1 MSDSDEIKSKIPS
14 LTVQS
19 LISLLTYDKLQELH
33 NMLNQY
39 TYYYLILD
47 PCGEIATITDM
58 SQTTKIKAVSVNEL
72 LNILFED
79 AKIIRLM
86 ISCSNN
92 FFENAEELKEQ
103 IQQRYN
109 LFYLNPITDEI
120 NAFVKEHVSKEM
132 IIKGIKK
139 MIDHNYILLFNHKL
153 QLIKIQ
159 KNNNEYEFIIDDRAS
174 DLLSYA
180 IQ

>member
-1 MSDSDEIKSKIPS
+1 MGDSEETKSKIPS

-19 LISLLTYDKLQELH
+19 ALHLLSYDKLQELH
-33 NMLNQY
+33 KILNEY

-47 PCGEIATITDM
+47 PCSEIATITDL

-79 AKIIRLM
+79 GKIIRLM

-120 NAFVKEHVSKEM
+120 NTFVKKRISKEVL
-132 IIKGIKK
+132 INAIKN
-139 MIDHNYILLFNHKL
+139 MIDHEYILLFNHKL

-159 KNNNEYEFIIDDRAS
+159 KNNNEFIIDDRAS